1 MPKFKFNWEK
11 NPETGLMKDMSLSM
25 ILPEGEAVVSVVAG
39 QKVEVSWDGSAEMF
53 RDVMKQLKDNFGSW
67 FPGLP

>member
-11 NPETGLMKDMSLSM
+11 DTQFGGTKSMSLSM
-25 ILPEGEAVVSVVAG
+25 LLPEGEAVVVYELG
-39 QKVEVSWDGSAEMF
+39 QKLEVTWDGSAEMF
-53 RDVMKQLKDNFGSW
+53 KQVMDQIRDNFGGW